1 VRVDE
6 DDPLG
11 SVLRGRES
19 VGGLFVFMMTPLLGN
34 VGAAWV
40 EKKLMSKKSASDEVG
55 NATETTEGTLA
66 ALTMQA

>member
-19 VGGLFVFMMTPLLGN
+19 VDELFVFMVTPL
-34 VGAAWV
+34 
-40 EKKLMSKKSASDEVG
+40 
-55 NATETTEGTLA
+55 
-66 ALTMQA
+66 